1 VSQPLTILTVLTQT
15 PAFVWGNRSE
25 DYGSDGPAN
34 LRVIEADP
42 IAICICSVMAEH
54 GTCAAYAK
62 HPRGLT
68 GGRVNAIATTS
79 MKFEVRAPRT
89 PRAEKPSQLS
99 GRAHDKLAVPLRSYS

>member
-1 VSQPLTILTVLTQT
+1 MLTVLTQT

-62 HPRGLT
+62 HYR
-68 GGRVNAIATTS
+68 RSRQRETTS
-79 MKFEVRAPRT
+79 MKFEA
-89 PRAEKPSQLS
+89 
-99 GRAHDKLAVPLRSYS
+99 RSCFN